1 MKIYDVPIVMQV
13 IMKVKAETQEQ
24 ARMLAE
30 KDVEQSN
37 LSQAKTIN
45 AEVQEPT
52 DYVWDFDINN

>member
-24 ARMLAE
+24 AKMLAE
-30 KDVEQSN
+30 KDIEQSN

-45 AEVQEPT
+45 ADVQEPT
-52 DYVWDFDINN
+52 DYVWDFDLNN

>member
-52 DYVWDFDINN
+52 DFVWDFDL

>member
-24 ARMLAE
+24 AKMLAE

-52 DYVWDFDINN
+52 DFVWDFDL

>member
-37 LSQAKTIN
+37 LSQVKTIN
-45 AEVQEPT
+45 AQVQEPT
-52 DYVWDFDINN
+52 DYVWDFDL

>member
-24 ARMLAE
+24 AKMLAE
-30 KDVEQSN
+30 KDIEQSN

-52 DYVWDFDINN
+52 DYVWDFDL

>member
-45 AEVQEPT
+45 AQVQEPT
-52 DYVWDFDINN
+52 DYVWDFDL

>member
-37 LSQAKTIN
+37 LSHAKTIN
-45 AEVQEPT
+45 ADVQEPT
-52 DYVWDFDINN
+52 DYVWDFDL

>member
-24 ARMLAE
+24 AKMLAE
-30 KDVEQSN
+30 KDIEQSN

-52 DYVWDFDINN
+52 DYVWDFDLNN

>member
-24 ARMLAE
+24 AKMLAE
-30 KDVEQSN
+30 KDIEQSN

-45 AEVQEPT
+45 ADVQEPT
-52 DYVWDFDINN
+52 DFVWDFDL

>member
-52 DYVWDFDINN
+52 DYVWDFDLNN